1 MFPLF
6 QRPGED
12 AVIRPLTAPDWG
24 ALEQLIAT
32 DPVTFLYAAEHLET
46 FGLPQRALPLTHRP
60 AVGFMGIF
68 ESEPTVDTTV
78 KASPITSVQAKEQL
92 PLVVARAKQAAGVF
106 LGPISAKR
114 KSSAETLSYIEKR
127 DSTPQ
132 GEVSPQ
138 REERMVGAF
147 WLGSNCVPL
156 VVPERSRTQVANL
169 IAKSS
174 RTVASIFGASSDVL
188 PLWELVQHRMGKPLS
203 VRENQPLL
211 YLGPERSLNTTLTDS
226 LYRPQLPAPQIV
238 SAGTRWAR
246 HSDRRSLLKA
256 SVAMFTEE
264 VGYDPLT
271 RDPAGYARRV
281 DEFIRAGRS
290 VVATNTDGVVV
301 FKTDLGLT
309 HADSCQIQGVWLH
322 PAYRGFGLSEPLLA
336 QAFQLIRPRYPHIS
350 LYVNDYNVRARKLYE
365 ALGMEQINTFSTI
378 LF

>member
-1 MFPLF
+1 MFSLF
-6 QRPGED
+6 QRAAED
-12 AVIRPLTAPDWG
+12 AVIRPLVASDWG
-24 ALEQLIAT
+24 VLEQLIAT
-32 DPVTFLYAAEHLET
+32 DPVAFLYAAEHLET
-46 FGLPQRALPLTHRP
+46 FGLPQRALSATHRP

-68 ESEPTVDTTV
+68 EPESSTNAVGFV
-78 KASPITSVQAKEQL
+78 SPVAPPQVKEQL
-92 PLVVARAKQAAGVF
+92 PDVVARAKQAAEVF
-106 LGPISAKR
+106 LGPISSMR
-114 KSSAETLSYIEKR
+114 KTSAEITHSSAKQVLSQQ
-127 DSTPQ
+127 DVAANSHD
-132 GEVSPQ
+132 
-138 REERMVGAF
+138 ERLVGAF

-156 VVPERSRTQVANL
+156 VVPERYRPQVASL

-174 RTVASIFGASSDVL
+174 RTVASIFGVSTDVL

-211 YLGPERSLNTTLTDS
+211 YLEPARSLNATLTDS
-226 LYRPQLPAPQIV
+226 LYRPQLAAPQIV
-238 SAGTRWAR
+238 SVGTRWAR

-281 DEFIRAGRS
+281 DEFIRSGRS

-301 FKTDLGLT
+301 FKTDLGLV

>member
-1 MFPLF
+1 M
-6 QRPGED
+6 
-12 AVIRPLTAPDWG
+12 VIRPLTASDWG

-32 DPVTFLYAAEHLET
+32 DPVAFLYAAEHLET
-46 FGLPQRALPLTHRP
+46 FGLPQRALPLNHRP

-68 ESEPTVDTTV
+68 ESEPPVDRAATAGAATPV
-78 KASPITSVQAKEQL
+78 PVQESL
-92 PLVVARAKQAAGVF
+92 PDVVARAKQAAGVF
-106 LGPISAKR
+106 LGPISSKR
-114 KSSAETLSYIEKR
+114 KASAEVTHSSEKQVLSQQYAEAN
-127 DSTPQ
+127 
-132 GEVSPQ
+132 SPA
-138 REERMVGAF
+138 ERLVGAF

-156 VVPERSRTQVANL
+156 VIPERYRPQVAHL

-174 RTVASIFGASSDVL
+174 RTVASIFGVSTDVL

-211 YLGPERSLNTTLTDS
+211 YLDPERSLNSTLTDS
-226 LYRPQLPAPQIV
+226 LHRPQLAAPQIV
-238 SAGTRWAR
+238 PAGTRWAR

-301 FKTDLGLT
+301 FKTDLGLA